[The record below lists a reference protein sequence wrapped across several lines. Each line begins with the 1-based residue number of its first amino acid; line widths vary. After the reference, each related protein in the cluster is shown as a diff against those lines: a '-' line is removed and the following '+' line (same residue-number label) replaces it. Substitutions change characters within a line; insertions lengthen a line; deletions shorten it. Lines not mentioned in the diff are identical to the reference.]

1 MDHQVQ
7 NLLGVSMDKIK
18 EMVDNN
24 TVVGD
29 PITTPDGTVL
39 IPVSKVSYGFAAG
52 GSDIPSK
59 NNSGLFGGGSGAG
72 INVTPVAFIVVSK
85 GETRLLHIVSK
96 PDSADKVV
104 NLVPELVDKIS
115 DLFAKKKEKKEKSTT
130 EVHTE
135 DGAEAVSVTKTTIKE

>member
-1 MDHQVQ
+1 MDNEISAVMTATM
-7 NLLGVSMDKIK
+7 SKIK

-59 NNSGLFGGGSGAG
+59 SSAGLFGGGSGAG
-72 INVTPVAFIVVSK
+72 INVTPVAFIVVSG
-85 GETRLLHIVSK
+85 GEVRLLHIVSK
-96 PDSADKVV
+96 PDSTDKVV
-104 NLVPELVDKIS
+104 NLVPDLVDKITS
-115 DLFAKKKEKKEKSTT
+115 LFTKKKEKTETTVEAQDKS
-130 EVHTE
+130 
-135 DGAEAVSVTKTTIKE
+135 GAESVTVNETTIKE